1 MARPRYP
8 KSTGP
13 LPPPLPPVS
22 RTVGQLVAETL
33 KLYGELWKAGLVIGL
48 PPAFL
53 SAVAAGFSRTQT
65 IAIVPFA
72 GAVAATASFV
82 IASAVVNGVSLRR
95 RSTVNAAIVGAVV
108 YLPFPLLTAL
118 FILPGLA
125 WLALVGLAV
134 PAAIAESLGI
144 RAALRRGLALGRADY
159 VHALGGLATLT
170 MLVFVTQIV
179 ISLLLQG
186 FADNSER
193 AAAFLAGL
201 VLSPVLFFGAALLY
215 VDQAARIGTTR
226 AERLALRFAPPGSA
240 AAPRK

>member
-13 LPPPLPPVS
+13 LPPPLPPLT

-33 KLYGELWKAGLVIGL
+33 KIYGDHWKVGLLIGL
-48 PPAFL
+48 PPALL
-53 SAVAAGFSRTQT
+53 SATVTGFSREETLV
-65 IAIVPFA
+65 IVPFA

-82 IASAVVNGVSLRR
+82 IASAVVSGVSLRGPG
-95 RSTVNAAIVGAVV
+95 TVAAAIVGALI

-125 WLALVGLAV
+125 WFALIGLAV
-134 PAAIAESLGI
+134 PAALAEGLGV
-144 RAALRRGLALGRADY
+144 RDALRRGIALGRADY
-159 VHALGGLATLT
+159 VHALGGLATLV
-170 MLVFVTQIV
+170 MLVFVTQIAA
-179 ISLLLQG
+179 SLLLQG

-215 VDQAARIGTTR
+215 VDQVARVGTTR
-226 AERLALRFAPPGSA
+226 EERLAARL
-240 AAPRK
+240 APREPA

>member
-13 LPPPLPPVS
+13 LPPPLPPLT

-33 KLYGELWKAGLVIGL
+33 KIYGDHWKVGLLIGF
-48 PPAFL
+48 PPALL
-53 SAVAAGFSRTQT
+53 SATVTGFSREETLV
-65 IAIVPFA
+65 IVQFA

-82 IASAVVNGVSLRR
+82 IASAVVSGVSLRAPG
-95 RSTVNAAIVGAVV
+95 TVAAAIVGVLI
-108 YLPFPLLTAL
+108 YFPFPLLTAL

-125 WLALVGLAV
+125 WFALIGLAV
-134 PAAIAESLGI
+134 PAAIAEGLGV
-144 RAALRRGLALGRADY
+144 RDALRRGIALGRADY
-159 VHALGGLATLT
+159 VHALGGLATLV
-170 MLVFVTQIV
+170 MLVFVTQIAA
-179 ISLLLQG
+179 SLLLQG

-215 VDQAARIGTTR
+215 VDQAARVGTTR
-226 AERLALRFAPPGSA
+226 EERLAARL
-240 AAPRK
+240 APREPA